1 MWSRGPK
8 VPKVRRLRF
17 NLRRS
22 IMRHHQRHNLR
33 SRPQSQC
40 PMLLRR
46 HRHQRLI
53 HSPHHLYIKYL
64 HTKRLHHNPNLHR
77 NHQCACQRQ
86 VDQVML
92 R

>member
-1 MWSRGPK
+1 
-8 VPKVRRLRF
+8 
-17 NLRRS
+17 
-22 IMRHHQRHNLR
+22 
-33 SRPQSQC
+33 
-40 PMLLRR
+40 MLLRR

-53 HSPHHLYIKYL
+53 HSLHHLRTKYL
-64 HTKRLHHNPNLHR
+64 NTKHQYTKRLHHNPNLHR

>member
-1 MWSRGPK
+1 
-8 VPKVRRLRF
+8 
-17 NLRRS
+17 
-22 IMRHHQRHNLR
+22 
-33 SRPQSQC
+33 
-40 PMLLRR
+40 MLLGQ

-53 HSPHHLYIKYL
+53 QSPHHLL
-64 HTKRLHHNPNLHR
+64 NTKRLHHNPNLHR

>member
-1 MWSRGPK
+1 
-8 VPKVRRLRF
+8 
-17 NLRRS
+17 
-22 IMRHHQRHNLR
+22 
-33 SRPQSQC
+33 
-40 PMLLRR
+40 MLLRR

-53 HSPHHLYIKYL
+53 HSPPHL
-64 HTKRLHHNPNLHR
+64 HTKHQYSKRLRHNP

>member
-1 MWSRGPK
+1 
-8 VPKVRRLRF
+8 
-17 NLRRS
+17 
-22 IMRHHQRHNLR
+22 
-33 SRPQSQC
+33 
-40 PMLLRR
+40 MLLGR

-53 HSPHHLYIKYL
+53 HSPHHLHIKYL
-64 HTKRLHHNPNLHR
+64 HTKHLHHNPNLHR

>member
-1 MWSRGPK
+1 
-8 VPKVRRLRF
+8 
-17 NLRRS
+17 
-22 IMRHHQRHNLR
+22 
-33 SRPQSQC
+33 
-40 PMLLRR
+40 MLLGR

-64 HTKRLHHNPNLHR
+64 NTKHQYTKRLHYNLHR

>member
-1 MWSRGPK
+1 
-8 VPKVRRLRF
+8 
-17 NLRRS
+17 
-22 IMRHHQRHNLR
+22 
-33 SRPQSQC
+33 
-40 PMLLRR
+40 MLLRR

-53 HSPHHLYIKYL
+53 HSPHHLHIKYL
-64 HTKRLHHNPNLHR
+64 HTKHQYSKHLHHNPNLHH

>member
-1 MWSRGPK
+1 
-8 VPKVRRLRF
+8 
-17 NLRRS
+17 
-22 IMRHHQRHNLR
+22 
-33 SRPQSQC
+33 
-40 PMLLRR
+40 MLLGR

-77 NHQCACQRQ
+77 NHQCAYQRQ

>member
-1 MWSRGPK
+1 
-8 VPKVRRLRF
+8 
-17 NLRRS
+17 
-22 IMRHHQRHNLR
+22 
-33 SRPQSQC
+33 
-40 PMLLRR
+40 MLLGR

-53 HSPHHLYIKYL
+53 HSPHHLHIKYL
-64 HTKRLHHNPNLHR
+64 HTKHQYTKHLHHNPNLRHNPNLHP

>member
-1 MWSRGPK
+1 
-8 VPKVRRLRF
+8 
-17 NLRRS
+17 
-22 IMRHHQRHNLR
+22 
-33 SRPQSQC
+33 
-40 PMLLRR
+40 MLLRR

-53 HSPHHLYIKYL
+53 HSLHHLRTKCLNTKHQYS
-64 HTKRLHHNPNLHR
+64 KRLHHNPNLHR

>member
-1 MWSRGPK
+1 
-8 VPKVRRLRF
+8 
-17 NLRRS
+17 
-22 IMRHHQRHNLR
+22 
-33 SRPQSQC
+33 
-40 PMLLRR
+40 MLLRQ

-53 HSPHHLYIKYL
+53 HSPPHL
-64 HTKRLHHNPNLHR
+64 HTKHLNTKHLHHNPNLHP